1 MKPEALAE
9 GEISEDDESDEGYAN
24 FLAKYRT
31 LETLGHGGFS
41 VVKRAQSLETNG
53 FFAVKIVP
61 LSFAQPAT
69 LQREIEIMKK
79 IGRHPNILELFDVFI
94 TRKNVYIVMELAT
107 GGEVFD
113 HIVNHGEYS
122 ERDASVVVRQI
133 VEAISYLHKQGI
145 AHRDLKVYYQ
155 YSSLIFL
162 FALATEPTLHRKWSN
177 RHQAGRFWIIQNL
190 FTAYYDADLLWQPR
204 VSPEVLQCTEY
215 DHQVDMWSI
224 GVIIYILLTGCFPF
238 WHENVAELYKRIL
251 TGAYRWPEKPVVSE
265 EAKDLVS
272 KLLIKDPTKRLS
284 AEQCLDHPWIKGAA
298 PSAVGERNWNDVQSR
313 RHHPSVESI
322 ATTAS
327 SSASPRHEHRSRDR
341 SDREHRDRD
350 RDHERGERDRDHS
363 HHGHHHHSKEHGH
376 AHGKD
381 HHHHHDHASKHTPG
395 SAPSVSASPSPAP
408 TQPTGTGTGTGTDNG
423 GL

>member
-145 AHRDLKVYYQ
+145 AHRDLK
-155 YSSLIFL
+155 
-162 FALATEPTLHRKWSN
+162 P
-177 RHQAGRFWIIQNL
+177 QNL
-190 FTAYYDADLLWQPR
+190 LCTGNGPTDIRLADFGLSKIFSQHTMMRTCCGSPEY
-204 VSPEVLQCTEY
+204 VAPEVLQCTEY

-363 HHGHHHHSKEHGH
+363 HHGHHHSKEHGH

-381 HHHHHDHASKHTPG
+381 HHHHHDHGSKHTPG

-408 TQPTGTGTGTGTDNG
+408 TQPTGTGTGTDNG